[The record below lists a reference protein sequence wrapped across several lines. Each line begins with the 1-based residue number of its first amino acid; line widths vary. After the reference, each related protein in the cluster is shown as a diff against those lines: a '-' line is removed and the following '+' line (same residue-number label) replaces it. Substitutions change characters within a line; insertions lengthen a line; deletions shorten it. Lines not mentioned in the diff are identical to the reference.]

1 MKYGARELRSPGEW
15 KHVVGLDK
23 WRPRYSAFE
32 LAHKW
37 HPARNFPPVVSKA
50 LQAEGNPA
58 HLRNLTVRY
67 CLVEWPVFLDT
78 DKAPSRTDLMVYAR
92 TKDKDAVI
100 VGVEGKA
107 REPFGQRVDAWVRGL
122 SDGQPTA
129 GVSPKPSR
137 LRRLQFLSTVLDREV
152 SADSKLRYQLLHRT
166 ASVLLESRLQG
177 AVAGLLIV
185 HAFPGADGSWADFE
199 KFTTFLDV
207 KVVRGQLSVPV
218 SVAGTPK
225 VPLYFL
231 WVDDQ
236 CEGVPNFRL
245 QRSRARVARSGR

>member
-1 MKYGARELRSPGEW
+1 MKYGVRELKSPGEW
-15 KHVVGLDK
+15 KYVVGPDK
-23 WRPRYSAFE
+23 WRRQCSAFE
-32 LAHKW
+32 LAYKW
-37 HPARNFPPVVSKA
+37 HPARNFPPAVAHV
-50 LQAEGNPA
+50 LQAAGSPTI
-58 HLRNLTVRY
+58 LRNLTVRY

-92 TKDKDAVI
+92 TKDKNAVI

-107 REPFGQRVDAWVRGL
+107 REPFGPRVDAWVRGL

-129 GVSPKPSR
+129 GVNPKPSR
-137 LRRLQFLSTVLDREV
+137 LRRLQFLNGVLGREV

-166 ASVLLESRLQG
+166 GSVLMESRLQG

-199 KFTTFLDV
+199 KFTTLLDI
-207 KVVRGQLSVPV
+207 KAVRGQLSEPAQFAGKPEVPM
-218 SVAGTPK
+218 
-225 VPLYFL
+225 YFL

-236 CEGVPNFRL
+236 C
-245 QRSRARVARSGR
+245 A